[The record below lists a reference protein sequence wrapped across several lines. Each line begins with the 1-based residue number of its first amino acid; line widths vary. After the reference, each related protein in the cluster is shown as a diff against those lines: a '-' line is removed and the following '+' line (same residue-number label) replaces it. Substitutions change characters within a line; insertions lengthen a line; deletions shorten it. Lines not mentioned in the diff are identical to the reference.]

1 MILAIVIAVVLWICG
16 IVAVLCLC
24 AAAKRGDEI
33 AERHAGERRAAA
45 ENDCSKGE
53 RP

>member
-1 MILAIVIAVVLWICG
+1 MILAIVIAVVIWLCG
-16 IVAVLCLC
+16 ITAVLCLC

-33 AERHAGERRAAA
+33 SARLAA
-45 ENDCSKGE
+45 ENNGRGE

>member
-33 AERHAGERRAAA
+33 AERLAAERREDGNTPCKGA
-45 ENDCSKGE
+45 ES
-53 RP
+53 